1 LYLDLRHFRDIEAR
15 IESWKE
21 MAVYLTKK
29 WTGFFGRLKKVEK
42 KKSTS
47 ERKLTE
53 FKEHKASEMTEST
66 HSDELSNDEESQL
79 KESSDNDKTANVE
92 THTGT
97 KRKRQPRTKKD
108 EIHAKNYEQDLTQM
122 RRQNNQLERKTIGSD
137 AQVPG
142 VNVKFYCRKWSS
154 GNNSIIT
161 ALVQVWVP
169 RGDHAAFKVVFT
181 LRE

>member
-1 LYLDLRHFRDIEAR
+1 
-15 IESWKE
+15 

-53 FKEHKASEMTEST
+53 FIKEHKASEMTEST

-108 EIHAKNYEQDLTQM
+108 AIHAKKYEQDLKQDI
-122 RRQNNQLERKTIGSD
+122 QNNERKTIGSD

-142 VNVKFYCRKWSS
+142 VNVKFYCMKWSS

-169 RGDHAAFKVVFT
+169 RGDDADFKVVFT
-181 LRE
+181 LREKLYYEF

>member
-1 LYLDLRHFRDIEAR
+1 
-15 IESWKE
+15 

-97 KRKRQPRTKKD
+97 KRKRKPRTKKI
-108 EIHAKNYEQDLTQM
+108 EIHAKKYEQDLKQDI
-122 RRQNNQLERKTIGSD
+122 QNNERKTIGSD

-161 ALVQVWVP
+161 ALVQVWVH
-169 RGDHAAFKVVFT
+169 RGDDAAFKVVFT
-181 LRE
+181 LREKLYYEF

>member
-1 LYLDLRHFRDIEAR
+1 MYLDLRHFRDIEAR

-42 KKSTS
+42 KKSAS

-122 RRQNNQLERKTIGSD
+122 RRQNNQLVKLNEKQLEAMLRCQESTLNFIAGSG
-137 AQVPG
+137 AV
-142 VNVKFYCRKWSS
+142 V
-154 GNNSIIT
+154 IIQ
-161 ALVQVWVP
+161 L
-169 RGDHAAFKVVFT
+169 
-181 LRE
+181 

>member
-1 LYLDLRHFRDIEAR
+1 
-15 IESWKE
+15 
-21 MAVYLTKK
+21 
-29 WTGFFGRLKKVEK
+29 
-42 KKSTS
+42 
-47 ERKLTE
+47 
-53 FKEHKASEMTEST
+53 MTEST

-122 RRQNNQLERKTIGSD
+122 RRQNNQLERKTIGSN

-169 RGDHAAFKVVFT
+169 RGDDAAFKVVFT
-181 LRE
+181 LREKLYYEF

>member
-1 LYLDLRHFRDIEAR
+1 MGRYITTL
-15 IESWKE
+15 
-21 MAVYLTKK
+21 
-29 WTGFFGRLKKVEK
+29 WTQFFGGLKKVEK
-42 KKSTS
+42 NKSTT

-53 FKEHKASEMTEST
+53 FIKEHKASEMRESKYS
-66 HSDELSNDEESQL
+66 HELSNDEESQL
-79 KESSDNDKTANVE
+79 TESSDNDKTANVE

-122 RRQNNQLERKTIGSD
+122 RRQNNQLERKTIGSN

-169 RGDHAAFKVVFT
+169 RGDDAAFKVVFT
-181 LRE
+181 LREKLYYEF